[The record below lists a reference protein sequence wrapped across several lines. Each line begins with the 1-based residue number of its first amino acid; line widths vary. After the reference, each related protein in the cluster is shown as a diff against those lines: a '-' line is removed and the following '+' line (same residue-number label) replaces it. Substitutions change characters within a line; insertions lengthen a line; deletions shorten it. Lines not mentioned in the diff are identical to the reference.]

1 MYRGSAAVCGCRHAF
16 RGVSGLRGLRLVDC
30 RLGGDAVGPERF
42 SSLRG
47 LARLH
52 LDGLVGTRRVDAFAF
67 RGTADVDHVLIRF
80 RSDHVTLRADAL
92 AHLRDVGTLELRGS
106 ASSNTGTGS
115 ASSSSSGGGG
125 GGTGSASSS
134 ETAGRTGSRA
144 ALTLEA
150 GAFRDLVGVARLRV
164 VDFRLPTLRRHSFSG
179 LGRVANLTIAD
190 CSVASIEPEAFGDA
204 AGHVGA
210 IGLLDL
216 RVGNQLHCD
225 CSAATASGAPA
236 LRRQLARRFS
246 DYRAVCRVDGE
257 SAAGATFVDIREVA
271 ACTSGASSRRTVSAA
286 SSSLS
291 AAAAAVALLSLAVYR

>member
-1 MYRGSAAVCGCRHAF
+1 VPSDATGAAVCGCRHAF

-67 RGTADVDHVLIRF
+67 RGTADVDHVLVRF

-106 ASSNTGTGS
+106 AASNT
-115 ASSSSSGGGG
+115 
-125 GGTGSASSS
+125 GTGSASSS

-216 RVGNQLHCD
+216 RVGNQLRCD

-257 SAAGATFVDIREVA
+257 SAAAAGATFVDIRQVA